1 MFYQISRPWAYITI
15 KGKEKWVFD
24 FLLPSILSIIVTAV
38 AILSKGSV
46 NYFGPGGIISS
57 FTSFIQSLPG
67 FFIAALSVVAT
78 FQKKEMDFFL
88 APPTPEIKI
97 RIDGRIGLVK
107 LTRRRFLGLL
117 FSFLTA
123 QSIIITALGIFLSS
137 FSGYATSLI
146 SINLRIYLFSFTI
159 LFYMAL
165 VFQMF
170 IVTFW
175 GLYYLS
181 ERMYQGEM
189 PTNSD

>member
-24 FLLPSILSIIVTAV
+24 FLLPSIISIIVTAV

-123 QSIIITALGIFLSS
+123 QSVIITGLGIFLSS
-137 FSGYATSLI
+137 FSSYATSLI
-146 SINLRIYLFSFTI
+146 SIDLRIYMFSFAI
-159 LFYMAL
+159 LFYMYL
-165 VFQMF
+165 VFQML
-170 IVTFW
+170 IVTLW

>member
-1 MFYQISRPWAYITI
+1 MFYQISRPWAYIMI

-24 FLLPSILSIIVTAV
+24 FLLPSILSIIVTAA

-88 APPTPEIKI
+88 APPTPEIAI
-97 RIDGRIGLVK
+97 RIDGRIGLVR

-123 QSIIITALGIFLSS
+123 QSIIITGLGIFLSS

-146 SINLRIYLFSFTI
+146 SIDLRIYMFSFAI
-159 LFYMAL
+159 LLYMYL
-165 VFQMF
+165 VFQML

>member
-24 FLLPSILSIIVTAV
+24 FILPSIFSIIVTAV

-123 QSIIITALGIFLSS
+123 QSVIITGIGIFLSS
-137 FSGYATSLI
+137 FSSYATSLI
-146 SINLRIYLFSFTI
+146 AIDLRIYMFSFAI
-159 LFYMAL
+159 LFYMYL
-165 VFQMF
+165 VFQML